1 MDTQQKLGV
10 LLNTTER
17 QSETTKQ
24 LLNAL
29 TAQIDALSA
38 ASKATQRAAS
48 TFEESAR
55 NATPVIEKAVSVA
68 VKESLEVASYN
79 AVHALEVASKPV
91 LDKLSGV
98 VDAATEAE
106 TTLKRAVASF
116 GWKWML
122 LAFSAAAGGIV
133 AVLLVG
139 WLSIGWQRGQ
149 IDALSEQKTALES
162 DIAELQANVA
172 ALNKKGGRIKLS
184 ECGGRLCIEASTNQ
198 GKDMA
203 DWHGPWKSAQG
214 VPLVIPR
221 GY

>member
-1 MDTQQKLGV
+1 
-10 LLNTTER
+10 
-17 QSETTKQ
+17 
-24 LLNAL
+24 
-29 TAQIDALSA
+29 
-38 ASKATQRAAS
+38 
-48 TFEESAR
+48 
-55 NATPVIEKAVSVA
+55 
-68 VKESLEVASYN
+68 
-79 AVHALEVASKPV
+79 
-91 LDKLSGV
+91 
-98 VDAATEAE
+98 
-106 TTLKRAVASF
+106 
-116 GWKWML
+116 ML